1 MLLIERENP
10 ITRLNR
16 SNRGASELRV
26 AGGCVVAGSGMRA
39 PHYST
44 AEHGIALVYWQ
55 RHGSDSR
62 LWLRHPP
69 DWGAARGVS
78 LRAAQACLYTPSLSA
93 SGFTIPF
100 KSCYMTVNKIL
111 SILTLSQ
118 SKFNEWVHC
127 GTSDSFQNFIGS
139 KETMESGLPT
149 RPWMRHSADVE
160 SSLSSEGVK
169 YCVTWWPCYPR
180 SIS

>member
-1 MLLIERENP
+1 MHREAPRGSGEASCNIEAESVHQSNEKMLLIERENP

-62 LWLRHPP
+62 L
-69 DWGAARGVS
+69 
-78 LRAAQACLYTPSLSA
+78 
-93 SGFTIPF
+93 
-100 KSCYMTVNKIL
+100 
-111 SILTLSQ
+111 
-118 SKFNEWVHC
+118 
-127 GTSDSFQNFIGS
+127 
-139 KETMESGLPT
+139 
-149 RPWMRHSADVE
+149 
-160 SSLSSEGVK
+160 
-169 YCVTWWPCYPR
+169 
-180 SIS
+180 